1 MLQICQNIPSRLAIL
16 VMVWNPGDRLFGDR
30 YIVQKKLG
38 QGGFGITYL
47 VKDKKGQLLVVK
59 TLKDEVMTDPEFE
72 EYRDK
77 YLRDF
82 DREAVKL
89 AICRHPHIVRVEN
102 HFYEKP
108 LPCLVMEYIKG
119 QDLWQRLKRNGPLP
133 EAEATRYIRQIGEAL
148 TVIHE
153 KGLLHRDLKPHNIM
167 VRTAGD
173 PQGSDEAVLIDFGIA
188 REFIPNLTQTH
199 SALVT
204 PGFAPLEQY
213 DEQARRGEFTDVYAL
228 AATYYCLVTGKMPP
242 AAFMRVLK
250 DPLLPPQEVNRQI
263 AVSDAASRAMLA
275 GLQLRAK
282 DRPQSVSEWLGLLP
296 VNANDLSSERGVA
309 VLAGLQLQPENSP
322 QFEVMWRGRKLSQV
336 DADDLSSER
345 GVDYR
350 RLRDLLKA
358 CEWKDAD
365 YETYLCMLKAAG
377 QQEKGYLD
385 EEDIDKFPR
394 TDLGTIDR
402 LWVKYSSGRFGFSVQ
417 KRIYQEL
424 GGTRKYDAEIWR
436 AFGDRVGWKNGEK
449 WLNHDE
455 LRWDRN
461 CAVTPLGHLPLWCD
475 NLITWLGWER
485 CFLFLLS
492 RKDL

>member
-1 MLQICQNIPSRLAIL
+1 
-16 VMVWNPGDRLFGDR
+16 MVWNPEDRLFGGR

-47 VKDKKGQLLVVK
+47 VKDRRGQLFAVK
-59 TLKDEVMTDPEFE
+59 TLKDEVMTDPNYE

-102 HFYEKP
+102 HFYERP

-119 QDLWQRLKRNGPLP
+119 QDLWQRINRGKNPLP
-133 EAEATRYIRQIGEAL
+133 EAEATRYIQQIGQAL

-167 VRTAGD
+167 VRTTANQ
-173 PQGSDEAVLIDFGIA
+173 QGSGEAVLIDFGIA
-188 REFIPNLTQTH
+188 REFIPDITQTH
-199 SALVT
+199 SAILT

-228 AATYYCLVTGKMPP
+228 AATYYCLVTGRMPA
-242 AAFMRVLK
+242 AAFMRAVRDTLI
-250 DPLLPPQEVNRQI
+250 PPQEVNRRI
-263 AVSDAASRAMLA
+263 AVSDVASGAMLA
-275 GLQLRAK
+275 GLQLQAE
-282 DRPQSVSEWLGLLP
+282 DRPQSVSEWLGLL
-296 VNANDLSSERGVA
+296 R
-309 VLAGLQLQPENSP
+309 
-322 QFEVMWRGRKLSQV
+322 V
-336 DADDLSSER
+336 DVDDLSSEK
-345 GVDYR
+345 GVDYG

-377 QQEKGYLD
+377 QEEKGYL
-385 EEDIDKFPR
+385 ELEDIDNFPC
-394 TDLGTIDR
+394 TDLRTIDR
-402 LWVKYSSGRFGFSVQ
+402 LWVKYSNGRFGFSVQ

-424 GGTRKYDAEIWR
+424 GGTREYDEKIWK
-436 AFGDRVGWKNGEK
+436 AFGDRVGWRQGGE
-449 WLNHDE
+449 WMDYDD
-455 LRWDRN
+455 LRWDKN
-461 CAVTPLGHLPLWCD
+461 CGVTPLGHIPFFWGFRFSVWFLSVCGGARFVSLFSRAKTC
-475 NLITWLGWER
+475 NL
-485 CFLFLLS
+485 
-492 RKDL
+492 